1 MHFSD
6 MIKDARL
13 KARISQRALAEQL
26 KTTQKPEGVWATY
39 VGQIE
44 KGEKVPSDE
53 VCVKLA
59 EVLKLDTTRVL
70 LAAYDA
76 RAADSPA
83 PARALFSQMERAL
96 TDALISRL
104 LETDAPFESSV
115 LDALSRSEISAGL
128 SDPLWVDTFERCYR
142 VGKKRNVPGL
152 IKLVEAMNDK
162 QWNGLM
168 AMLESMGLEP
178 DEG

>member
-1 MHFSD
+1 MSFSD

-13 KARISQRALAEQL
+13 AARISQRALAEQL
-26 KTTQKPEGVWATY
+26 KTTQKPDGVWATY

-59 EVLKLDTTRVL
+59 QVLKLDTTRVL
-70 LAAYDA
+70 LAAYEA

-83 PARALFSQMERAL
+83 PARALFSLMERAL
-96 TDALISRL
+96 TDALINQL
-104 LETDAPFESSV
+104 LEADAPFDSKV
-115 LDALSRSEISAGL
+115 LDALSRSDITAGL
-128 SDPLWVDTFERCYR
+128 SDPHWVDVFERCYR

-178 DEG
+178 DEE

>member
-1 MHFSD
+1 MSFAD

-13 KARISQRALAEQL
+13 DARISQRALAEQL

-70 LAAYDA
+70 LAAYEA

-83 PARALFSQMERAL
+83 PARALFSLMERAL
-96 TDALISRL
+96 TDALVSQL
-104 LETDAPFESSV
+104 LEAEAPFDPSV
-115 LDALSRSEISAGL
+115 LTALGRPGIAAGL
-128 SDPLWVDTFERCYR
+128 SDPQWVDAFERSYA

-162 QWNGLM
+162 QWTGLM